1 MNKKEFY
8 ELRSIYLRKA
18 NGWIEDEEDGLI
30 INFDLQAIFKDGI
43 YYSLIDGRTIGFSP
57 YVKNIRKYV
66 GNEPLQLSG
75 TGVVVYRKNEEGKV
89 SILLQQR
96 TDNKKWGLPGGTIEL
111 GEDYKECAVNELV
124 QETTYLADKSKLE
137 LFDVYAGPKHITK
150 YPNGDIVF
158 HTVVVFLIEEK
169 YCEKLDV
176 KLDRT
181 ETQNI
186 EWFTLEE
193 VGKII
198 ENSKCFSNNIDI
210 LEDIIQKFTIQY
222 ETNPEK

>member
-1 MNKKEFY
+1 MNHCNYQEQELWHTEKMKKENFLFCY
-8 ELRSIYLRKA
+8 NIVLITK
-18 NGWIEDEEDGLI
+18 NGL
-30 INFDLQAIFKDGI
+30 A
-43 YYSLIDGRTIGFSP
+43 
-57 YVKNIRKYV
+57 
-66 GNEPLQLSG
+66 
-75 TGVVVYRKNEEGKV
+75 
-89 SILLQQR
+89 
-96 TDNKKWGLPGGTIEL
+96 
-111 GEDYKECAVNELV
+111 

-137 LFDVYAGPKHITK
+137 LFDVYAGPKHITR

-181 ETQNI
+181 ETQHI

-198 ENSKCFSNNIDI
+198 ENNKCFSNNIDI

-222 ETNPEK
+222 ETNPGK